1 MIGIY
6 KITCNETGKCYIGQS
21 IDIEN
26 RWFQHICA
34 AKYETD
40 NNKFYNAMRKYGY
53 ENFTYEIIEECS
65 NSQAE
70 LDDRERYWIEYYN
83 SYEDGYNSTRG
94 GQNKAWIYD
103 PEIIRK
109 MWDDGF
115 TTGEIKQVLGCSK
128 TTINSRLRG
137 YKDFNTYT
145 SHQRSCGAS
154 ATFRKLFT
162 FSDKQ
167 KEFFGECI
175 PVYQY
180 DLDGNY
186 LNSFPSLEAAVKA
199 IGAKSPDNISN
210 CWHRENQK
218 TAYGYQWSKIKVDK
232 MPIVPKYSGKL
243 VRCINT
249 GEIFHSIPEA
259 AAWANIKSKSNIREC
274 CDGSGRYKSAG
285 KHPITGEKLKWEYV
299 DDTSNVNI

>member
-26 RWFQHICA
+26 RWLQHICA
-34 AKYETD
+34 TKYETD

-65 NSQAE
+65 NSQEE

-94 GQNKAWIYD
+94 GQNKAWIYN
-103 PEIIRK
+103 PETIRK

-115 TTGEIKQVLGCSK
+115 TTGEIRKILGCGHS
-128 TTINSRLRG
+128 TVNNRLRG

-154 ATFRKLFT
+154 ATFRQLDVFT
-162 FSDKQ
+162 NKQ
-167 KEFFGECI
+167 KEFFGNFI
-175 PVYQY
+175 PVHQY
-180 DLDGNY
+180 DLLGNY
-186 LNSFPSLEAAVKA
+186 ITSYPTLEAAAKA
-199 IGAKSPDNISN
+199 VGGKNPDNIGQ
-210 CWHRENQK
+210 CFRGEHLHR
-218 TAYGYQWSKIKVDK
+218 TAYGYQWSKEKLDK
-232 MPIVPKYSGKL
+232 MPMTSTAQGKL
-243 VRCINT
+243 VHCITTNMY
-249 GEIFHSIPEA
+249 FSSVPEA
-259 AAWANIKSKSNIREC
+259 TKWCGLKSSSNIKDC
-274 CDGSGRYKSAG
+274 CRGLVKSAG

-299 DDTSNVNI
+299 N

>member
-1 MIGIY
+1 MNMIGIY

-40 NNKFYNAMRKYGY
+40 NNKFYNAMRKYDY

-65 NSQAE
+65 NSQEE

-83 SYEDGYNSTRG
+83 SYEEGYNSTRG

-115 TTGEIKQVLGCSK
+115 TTGEIKQILGCCKS
-128 TTINSRLRG
+128 TINNRLRG

-145 SHQRSCGAS
+145 SHQRSCGTS
-154 ATFRKLFT
+154 AIFRQLLKPT
-162 FSDKQ
+162 EKQ
-167 KEFFGECI
+167 KEFFNPPI

-186 LNSFPSLEAAVKA
+186 IASYPSIEAAAHA
-199 IGAKSPDNISN
+199 IKAKSPDNIAN
-210 CWHRENQK
+210 CWMRENQK

-232 MPIVPKYSGKL
+232 MPLVSKYTGKL

-259 AAWANIKSKSNIREC
+259 AAWAHIKSKSNIREC
-274 CDGSGRYKSAG
+274 CNGSGRYKTAG

-299 DDTSNVNI
+299 N